1 MKEICEICGYE
12 LEPIYYKAEYKDK
25 WRYEVDYLLCERCG
39 NKVLVDGDYQASQ
52 WYYNNK

>member
-12 LEPIYYKAEYKDK
+12 LEPIYYKTEYKDK

>member
-25 WRYEVDYLLCERCG
+25 WRYEIDYLLCERCG
-39 NKVLVDGDYQASQ
+39 NKVLVDGDYQASE
-52 WYYNNK
+52 WYYNNE